1 MLLMSG
7 SKIKLVKEIPGL
19 RMQFKV
25 GDIFTVEE
33 VLGNNY
39 IKFGS
44 FLGNGIMSLQE
55 FDEYFEVITEEWSS
69 WEPVNP
75 SYYKPYFDEK
85 FSAVY
90 RTNGHTVEVKS
101 FGFNDCLSTENR
113 AFAKCS
119 PSDEFDL
126 EKGVKIAL
134 LKLLLELY
142 TA

>member
-7 SKIKLVKEIPGL
+7 SKIKLVKAIPGFE
-19 RMQFKV
+19 MQFRI
-25 GDIFTVEE
+25 GDIFVVEE
-33 VLGNNY
+33 VLGTKY
-39 IKFGS
+39 VKFGYL
-44 FLGNGIMSLQE
+44 LGNGIMSLEE
-55 FDEYFEVITEEWSS
+55 FDEYFEVVIEQWSS

-90 RTNGHTVEVKS
+90 RTKGRTVEVKS
-101 FGFNDCLSTENR
+101 FGFNDCLSTKNR

-119 PSDEFDL
+119 SFDEFDL